1 VKRAIFGD
9 STKANAFRLIILF
22 GIVSLLGD
30 VIYEG
35 ARSING
41 QYLQTLG
48 ASATIIGLVAGVG
61 EFLGYGLRLLSGYF
75 SDKTK
80 AYWFFTMLGYGL
92 LASVP
97 LLALA
102 GVWQIAAL
110 FIITERIGKAIRN
123 PARDTLMSHAA
134 KTVGTGWGFAVHE
147 FLDQIGALLG
157 PLLFA
162 LLFFSLGTG
171 PKGIVEYQY
180 GYSMLWIPFLFL
192 IIALFITYFIFRYSQ
207 KPETIG
213 KEKDKGRLS
222 TTFWY
227 YMCFT
232 FLTTLG
238 FINFVI
244 LGYHFKVISILSDA
258 QIPLFYA
265 VAMIVD
271 GLLALMIGRLYDV
284 LKTKRKNE
292 EAGLLLLIIIP
303 LLTLTIPIFI
313 FLPSIYLI
321 FTGVI
326 LWGAVMGT
334 HETIMRAAI
343 ADITPTSKRG
353 TGYGIFTA
361 TYGFAALFGGITAG
375 TLYDY
380 ALSLLVAFIVITQ
393 VCAISL
399 FFFMKRQA
407 EKEFIS
413 A

>member
-1 VKRAIFGD
+1 MKRTIFGD
-9 STKANAFRLIILF
+9 STKAKAFRLIILF

-30 VIYEG
+30 IIYEG

-48 ASATIIGLVAGVG
+48 ASAAIVGLVAGLG

-80 AYWFFTMLGYGL
+80 AYWFFTILGYGL

-102 GVWQIAAL
+102 GVWQIAAF

-123 PARDTLMSHAA
+123 PARDTLISQAA

-157 PLLFA
+157 PLLLAF
-162 LLFFSLGTG
+162 LFFSFGTG
-171 PKGIVEYQY
+171 ARSLAEYQY
-180 GYSMLWIPFLFL
+180 GYSMLWIPFVLLMLVLFM
-192 IIALFITYFIFRYSQ
+192 TYFISRDSQ
-207 KPETIG
+207 KLETIK
-213 KEKDKGRLS
+213 KEKDRGRLS

-227 YMCFT
+227 YVGFT

-244 LGYHFKVISILSDA
+244 LGYHFKAINILSDA

-271 GLLALMIGRLYDV
+271 ALLALVIGKLYD
-284 LKTKRKNE
+284 LIKTKRKSE
-292 EAGLLLLIIIP
+292 AAGLLLLIIIP
-303 LLTLTIPIFI
+303 ILTAIIPIFT
-313 FLPSIYLI
+313 FLQSIYLI
-321 FTGVI
+321 FLGI
-326 LWGAVMGT
+326 LLWGAVMGT

-361 TYGFAALFGGITAG
+361 TYGFAALFGGAAAG
-375 TLYDY
+375 LLYDY
-380 ALSLLVAFIVITQ
+380 ALPSLVAFVVITQ

-399 FFFMKRQA
+399 FFFMKRQIG
-407 EKEFIS
+407 KETVPS
-413 A
+413 

>member
-1 VKRAIFGD
+1 MERSIFGD
-9 STKANAFRLIILF
+9 STKAKAFRLIILF
-22 GIVSLLGD
+22 GIVSLFGD
-30 VIYEG
+30 IIYEG

-48 ASATIIGLVAGVG
+48 ASATVVGLVAGLG
-61 EFLGYGLRLLSGYF
+61 EFLGYGLRLFSGYF

-80 AYWFFTMLGYGL
+80 AYWVFTILGYSL

-97 LLALA
+97 LMALT

-110 FIITERIGKAIRN
+110 LIFTERIGKAIRN

-162 LLFFSLGTG
+162 FLFFSLGTG
-171 PKGIVEYQY
+171 PKGLEEYQH
-180 GYSMLWIPFLFL
+180 GYSVLWIPFIFL
-192 IIALFITYFIFRYSQ
+192 IIVLFTTYFISKNSQ
-207 KPETIG
+207 KLDTIE
-213 KEKDKGRLS
+213 KEKDTGRLS

-227 YMCFT
+227 FVGFT
-232 FLTTLG
+232 FLTTIG

-244 LGYHFKVISILSDA
+244 LGYHFKAINILSDA

-271 GLLALMIGRLYDV
+271 ALFALLIGKLYDI

-292 EAGLLLLIIIP
+292 ESGFQLLIIIP
-303 LLTLTIPIFI
+303 LLTLTIPILI
-313 FLPSIYLI
+313 FLPNIYLI
-321 FTGVI
+321 FAGVTM
-326 LWGAVMGT
+326 WGAVMGA

-361 TYGFAALFGGITAG
+361 TYGFAALFGGIAAG
-375 TLYDY
+375 ILYER
-380 ALSLLVAFIVITQ
+380 ALSLLIVFVVITQ
-393 VCAISL
+393 VCAILL
-399 FFFMKRQA
+399 FFYKKVCRKR
-407 EKEFIS
+407 IS
-413 A
+413 H